1 MTPEES
7 SAKARAFA
15 RTAAENETTRP
26 EVARRLYLKAAEA
39 FNDAAGLAS
48 KSIERDEYN
57 KYSLHFFNLSK
68 TCIPHAVPEGMDG
81 ADSEEQD
88 LVLTEIPNVSF
99 DDIGGLEE
107 VKEQIRK
114 SIIYPFE
121 HPEVY
126 AHYGV
131 SAGGGVLLYG
141 PPGTGKTLLAKATAH
156 ECDAVFISVKTS
168 GIMSKFVGESEQ
180 RVKRIFE
187 EARKHPKAIIFFDEI
202 DSIAGRRAD
211 AEGFAKRIV
220 NELLAQMDGVESGSD
235 NYLVMGA
242 TNEPWEIDPA
252 LRRPGRFGTM
262 VHVKEPD
269 GIARE
274 SIFKIHLKHRPCSK
288 IDYQTL
294 SALTEGYSGADISAI
309 CEEAAL
315 IPLSEALQ
323 CSTRR
328 DIAMDDLLHSVYSR
342 TSSVDAWYN
351 DAERMIKKYGDSI
364 KI

>member
-15 RTAAENETTRP
+15 RKAADTHESNP
-26 EVARRLYLKAAEA
+26 PAAKMLYLKAAESY
-39 FNDAAGLAS
+39 NEAAGLTS
-48 KSIERDEYN
+48 NLKERDELMEW
-57 KYSLHFFNLSK
+57 SEHFFNLSK
-68 TCIPHAVPEGMDG
+68 TCVPHAAPEGMCG
-81 ADSEEQD
+81 AEAEEEE
-88 LVLTEIPNVSF
+88 LVLTEIPNISF

-121 HPEVY
+121 HPDIY
-126 AHYGV
+126 KHYGV

-141 PPGTGKTLLAKATAH
+141 PPGTGKTLLAKATAK
-156 ECDAVFISVKTS
+156 ECGAAFISVKTS

-180 RVKRIFE
+180 HIKRVFE
-187 EARKHPKAIIFFDEI
+187 EARKHPRSIIFFDEI

-220 NELLAQMDGVESGSD
+220 NELLAQMDGVDTGED
-235 NYLVMGA
+235 RYLVMGA

-269 GIARE
+269 GTARE
-274 SIFKIHLKHRPCSK
+274 SIFGIHLKHRPCKK

-315 IPLSEALQ
+315 VPLGEALT
-323 CSTRR
+323 CSVRR
-328 DIAMDDLLHSVYSR
+328 DIDMSDLLHATNHRS
-342 TSSVDAWYN
+342 SSVDAWYS

-364 KI
+364 VI